1 MQKILFCLACL
12 VILVLAQPAVAQ
24 KASSAAT
31 ARADLKPVPQVE
43 LSVFLASLAA
53 GSQNGGIGT
62 QNHCF
67 PTNWCQLA
75 HQECAADCAPCGSS
89 TTCYHYV
96 CDSFCSCLC

>member
-12 VILVLAQPAVAQ
+12 MILALAQPAVAQ
-24 KASSAAT
+24 EVSSAAT
-31 ARADLKPVPQVE
+31 ARVDLKSVPQVE

-53 GSQNGGIGT
+53 DPPNGGIRT
-62 QNHCF
+62 QSDCF
-67 PTNWCQLA
+67 PGWCQLA

-89 TTCYHYV
+89 TTCYYYV